1 MLVYEPRKRI
11 SAREGLDHPYFT
23 ALPNPT
29 HPSKLPK
36 TAASITAADEDEL
49 EGKAPENAE
58 GGKGVKVK
66 ARPPLKRKAS
76 ALVTEEDKT
85 KSKHIAKRLDFG
97 SARSGSDVRSPWCD
111 LFSLMFAIPH
121 TSGFGLQNII
131 WHFSIDVMILYT
143 KYNIERIRTCAES
156 KAQHSHIL
164 FLSLPMT
171 TFRTQMA
178 NGLLSWLASPTHP
191 THRFITGSRCKPD

>member
-1 MLVYEPRKRI
+1 MLRIPYLPGESDMDQLRTTFRALGTPTEIDWPGHTRLPDYIDVGSFPRTPLRDLFTAASADCLNLLARMLVYEPRKRI

-97 SARSGSDVRSPWCD
+97 SARSGCDVRSP
-111 LFSLMFAIPH
+111 
-121 TSGFGLQNII
+121 
-131 WHFSIDVMILYT
+131 
-143 KYNIERIRTCAES
+143 
-156 KAQHSHIL
+156 
-164 FLSLPMT
+164 
-171 TFRTQMA
+171 
-178 NGLLSWLASPTHP
+178 
-191 THRFITGSRCKPD
+191 